1 MNDIERRKFIKQS
14 FLSSVGLKLGASTIP
29 AFLTNSLQ
37 AQAAG
42 AAGMPS
48 MVDAGKSH
56 KILVLLQLEGG
67 NDGLNT
73 VIPWEDKNYYKA
85 RKTIGIKEAD
95 VLKIDPIKPPETK
108 KDSDK
113 KLTTKEKKAAKALE
127 YKGSAIGLHPEMTF
141 FAEMY
146 AEGKL
151 AVLTNVGYKYPN
163 RSHFKSGAIW
173 QSGLDDA
180 VSLSEQEIENQTGWL
195 GRYFDAQC
203 AGENNFV
210 GAYYG
215 DSPLA
220 MRGVAFTGTSIADI
234 GKEPFGF
241 MKLREDFAQTNV
253 FKMLQEKDALN
264 DNGKHS
270 KAKFLRNV
278 ASETQQASEDMRRY
292 LADAT
297 DNGYYP
303 NTNLGKQFKTIS
315 EFILRGSSTRVYL
328 ARIGG
333 FDTHSSQLS
342 GHGRLW
348 KQINEALSAFMKQMG
363 QAKLDEKVA
372 VMTFSEFGRQVKE
385 NGTNGTDHGSAAPM
399 FIMGGGVK
407 PGIHGNAPYLKKNE
421 ITSFGGLAYE
431 TDFRRVYRSI
441 IEQYLDAPS
450 KGIISDIHEPLAL
463 FKGASVPVKK

>member
-1 MNDIERRKFIKQS
+1 MNEIERRQFIRQVFFGS
-14 FLSSVGLKLGASTIP
+14 IGLKLGASSIP
-29 AFLTNSLQ
+29 TFLSNSLL
-37 AQAAG
+37 AQATG
-42 AAGMPS
+42 SGSEPS
-48 MVDAGKSH
+48 MMDAGKGH

-73 VIPWEDKNYYKA
+73 VIPWEDKRYYDA

-95 VLKIDPIKPPETK
+95 VHKIAPIKRVVEKREETSK
-108 KDSDK
+108 SKGEV
-113 KLTTKEKKAAKALE
+113 KEG
-127 YKGSAIGLHPEMTF
+127 YKGSALGLHPEMTF

-151 AVLTNVGYKYPN
+151 AVLTNVGYENPN

-173 QSGLDDA
+173 QSGLEGLGM
-180 VSLSEQEIENQTGWL
+180 LSEGEIENETGWL

-215 DSPLA
+215 DSPLV
-220 MRGVAFTGTSIADI
+220 MRGVAFSGTSITDI
-234 GKEPFGF
+234 GREAFGF
-241 MKLREDFAQTNV
+241 MKLKDDFAQSNI
-253 FKMLQEKDALN
+253 FKMLQEKDMGNTAG
-264 DNGKHS
+264 DNN
-270 KAKFLRNV
+270 KASFLRNV
-278 ASETQQASEDMRRY
+278 ASETQRASDDMRRY
-292 LADAT
+292 LADAKS
-297 DNGYYP
+297 DGYYP
-303 NTNLGKQFKTIS
+303 DTKLGNQFKTIS

-333 FDTHSSQLS
+333 FDTHSNQTA
-342 GHGRLW
+342 GHARLW
-348 KQINEALSAFMKQMG
+348 KEINGALSVFMKQMG
-363 QAKLDEKVA
+363 EAKLDGKVA

-399 FIMGGGVK
+399 FIMGGGVE
-407 PGIHGNAPYLKKNE
+407 PGIYGNAPLLKKSE
-421 ITSFGGLAYE
+421 MTGFGGLAYE

-450 KGIISDIHEPLAL
+450 KGIIADIHEPLAL
-463 FKGASVPVKK
+463 FKSMD